1 LLEIAQLQCLSI
13 NSPFFTI
20 RKFINYKNI
29 IATFMLLNCIKMA
42 QFGMIGL
49 GTMGRNL
56 AYNVA
61 DHNFSVCGYDRDEAQ
76 RNRFLQEAPVNKQVQ
91 AVASLQEFV
100 SALEAPRKI
109 MLLVPA
115 GKIVDAVLTDLL
127 PLLQKDDIVID
138 GGNSHFTDTDRRYAQ
153 LQTTGVHFMG
163 MGVSGGE
170 DGARLGPSMMP
181 GSNEQ
186 SYNEVKNILE
196 SIAATTETGRCV
208 TFIGNGAAGHYT
220 KMVHNGIE
228 YAIMQLISEIYGVLK
243 NIGKLSNAE
252 LHTVFAE
259 WNKTELQ
266 SFLVE
271 ITGKIFLQKDDKTS
285 NDLVDMILDKAKQKG
300 TGMWTSQSAMDLN
313 IPIPTIDV
321 AVSMRYISAFKSER
335 VVTASIFN
343 NDSTNQIIDKN
354 SLIAQCKN
362 ALQCCITLSYAQGL
376 HLLQAASAANQYN
389 INIAEVVRIWTGG
402 CIIRSV
408 LLKDLHIAYTA
419 EPTLTNIIHSKVFTQ
434 RFIDHKK
441 DLKNIIVVALQNNL
455 PIAALSATL
464 NYFNAYTSAN
474 LPANL
479 IQAQRDFFGAH
490 TYERVDS
497 TGSFHTEWN

>member
-1 LLEIAQLQCLSI
+1 
-13 NSPFFTI
+13 
-20 RKFINYKNI
+20 
-29 IATFMLLNCIKMA
+29 MA
-42 QFGMIGL
+42 NFGMIGL

-76 RNRFLQEAPVNKQVQ
+76 RNRFLQEAPIGKEVK
-91 AVASLQEFV
+91 AAATLQEFV
-100 SALEAPRKI
+100 KALETPRKI

-115 GKIVDAVLTDLL
+115 GKIVDAVLADLI
-127 PLLQKDDIVID
+127 PLLQKEDIVID
-138 GGNSHFTDTDRRYAQ
+138 GGNSHFTDTDRRYNQ
-153 LQTTGVHFMG
+153 LQTSGIHFMG

-170 DGARLGPSMMP
+170 DGARFGPSMMP

-196 SIAATTETGRCV
+196 AIAAKTETGSCV
-208 TFIGNGAAGHYT
+208 TFIGNGSAGHYT

-252 LHTVFAE
+252 LHTVFE
-259 WNKTELQ
+259 DWNKSELQ

-271 ITGKIFLQKDDKTS
+271 ITEKVFLQKDDKTN

-321 AVSMRYISAFKSER
+321 AVSMRYISAMKDER
-335 VVTASIFN
+335 IATVKIIANENAT
-343 NDSTNQIIDKN
+343 TTIDKN
-354 SLIAQCKN
+354 SLIAECKN
-362 ALQCCITLSYAQGL
+362 ALQFCITLSYAQGL
-376 HLLQAASAANQYN
+376 HLLQVASIANNYN
-389 INIAEVVRIWTGG
+389 INIAEVTRIWTGG
-402 CIIRSV
+402 CIIRSL
-408 LLKDLHIAYTA
+408 LLKDLFVAYTN
-419 EPTLTNIIHSKVFTQ
+419 EPTLSNIIQSSVFTS
-434 RFIDHKK
+434 RLIEHKK
-441 DLKNIIVVALQNNL
+441 DLKSVAILAMQNNI
-455 PIAALSATL
+455 PIAALSTTL
-464 NYFNAYTSAN
+464 NYFNAYTTTN
-474 LPANL
+474 LSANL

-490 TYERVDS
+490 TYERIDM
-497 TGSFHTEWN
+497 TGSFHTEWGIGIN